1 MSFDIKET
9 TITFDHTNQELR
21 IFTSVRSAFLN
32 FIKRNP
38 NYIKAEKM
46 SAGGYSLIYRLSRV
60 RKPEQVLKPEASG
73 DSRLQE
79 WLTPEEQAR
88 RQEAAARMVAL
99 FAT

>member
-9 TITFDHTNQELR
+9 PITFDHTNQELH
-21 IFTSVRSAFLN
+21 IFTSVRSVFLN

-46 SAGGYSLIYRLSRV
+46 SASGYSLIYKLSRV
-60 RKPEQVLKPEASG
+60 RKPEQALKAEDGGQAK
-73 DSRLQE
+73 LQE

-99 FAT
+99 LAT